1 MLPCCRVIKELIAGE
16 ASTRLEGA
24 AAIDVPALCDRDY
37 KLSLYSYTQGLT
49 HARISFKNETTG
61 EYTYYEMKLT
71 SSAPAPV
78 GQLTLECPVRTVT
91 STHIS
96 ITNPMAAPVTLK
108 PSVSSK
114 QVSLSLV
121 GLAT

>member
-96 ITNPMAAPVTLK
+96 ITNPMAAPVPLK